1 MMRLAAAISLSTAVL
16 LVPGAVV
23 VTPAPG
29 AAVVT
34 LPAGGVAH
42 AGPRAPGPAANGV
55 IKGTVVFAGP
65 APARPKVLRHSDPY
79 CAKTEMLSDDVIV
92 TDGKL
97 RDVLVRI
104 KNGSLPST
112 AGSGT
117 AAPPPAVPPAVID
130 QKDCSYVP
138 HVLGIVV
145 GQKLSV
151 RNGDGTFHNVHG
163 TIGDAQLWNK
173 PESPGDPA
181 LELDGSAHA
190 GDVIAIA
197 CDVHPWMRAYAV
209 VQDHKAF
216 AVTGDD
222 GAFEL
227 TGLPPGNYTVEAWHP
242 VLGTRSVV
250 VKLARGAKP
259 ATVMLSFAGS
269 RE

>member
-1 MMRLAAAISLSTAVL
+1 MRLAAAISLSAAM
-16 LVPGAVV
+16 LVVNLGPDPG
-23 VTPAPG
+23 G
-29 AAVVT
+29 
-34 LPAGGVAH
+34 AH
-42 AGPRAPGPAANGV
+42 AGPRGPAPAATGV

-65 APARPKVLRHSDPY
+65 APARTKVLRHSDPY

-92 TDGKL
+92 IDGKL

-104 KNGSLPST
+104 KNGSLPAT
-112 AGSGT
+112 AGSGS
-117 AAPPPAVPPAVID
+117 AAPAVPPAVID

-138 HVLGIVV
+138 RVLGIVV

-163 TIGDAQLWNK
+163 TIADAQLWNK
-173 PESPGDPA
+173 PASPGDPP

-197 CDVHPWMRAYAV
+197 CDVHPWMHAYAV

-227 TGLPPGNYTVEAWHP
+227 GGLPPGNYTVEAWHP
-242 VLGTRSVV
+242 VLGTRSVA

-259 ATVMLSFAGS
+259 AAVTLSFAAS
-269 RE
+269 P